1 MRGGIFNWR
10 LFIKATSLCKKNLS
24 SFFNGYDI
32 YPKKRLY
39 QSTLGIILVD
49 LVSVFLFIQFLF

>member
-32 YPKKRLY
+32 HPKERL
-39 QSTLGIILVD
+39 LVD